1 MLVYLWYHSIILGC
15 VWGFALKSSS
25 LLPVE
30 TDVYRFGPTERSVCS
45 SLSAAP
51 TITKIWS
58 KHYSKFKYVTKSI
71 HRYSGYVYG
80 FDFFLPT
87 SIFLRRSS
95 SLVWLACRLCSDR
108 NSFSFCSSISF
119 SNWLFWNR
127 ILKKKE
133 KKHKYDTAVGS
144 NKKDKST
151 HLSYKRSIL
160 LSAADGLKKRKL
172 Y

>member
-127 ILKKKE
+127 ILKKK
-133 KKHKYDTAVGS
+133 KKGS
-144 NKKDKST
+144 TSVTKQWVQTKVTKVHICHTKD
-151 HLSYKRSIL
+151 RS
-160 LSAADGLKKRKL
+160 
-172 Y
+172 